1 MDPTTSP
8 TLTDTGGITG
18 SSAGSIAA
26 ECPDAG
32 KSIRGAHKFLPLLVI
47 GGLYLLLSVLIWWHV
62 WNSHPSSSTICGCGD
77 SSASIWY
84 TAWPAYAISHGLN
97 PLYSSN
103 LGYPSGVNLVF
114 APFGIVLAPLTWLF
128 GPVAALNVLLT
139 LSPVVSALAMFAL
152 VRRWTSRIIAPF
164 AAGLFYG
171 FSPFIVNNLTSSHVD
186 LGMLA
191 IPPLI
196 ILFLDELLRRQKW
209 RPVVTGLAL
218 GGLASLQFLVG
229 TEVFIILVIEAAIAL
244 VLIVAF
250 VAYQDLGMLR
260 ARARSSIVGLS
271 VALATSVVLLAYPAW
286 FAIAGPAHFSGTIHP
301 GLKLSTYVGSTSD
314 FLFPAPVS
322 AHGAFSEEFFR
333 VVGGYQGPVLSPEYF
348 GLGILAVSV
357 AGILIWRK
365 DLLLWLFGVLA
376 LLSLLLATSSGSSLA
391 SLPVVKNIVPFHFV
405 LFAYLSLAVVLGV
418 VVDHTQN
425 AVTKS
430 LTLSLRRLPEGA
442 ATRST
447 LAQSVGALAAVA
459 VAAIAILP
467 PAAYLTQGLPITVER
482 VVLPTWFQTVA
493 PRLEGH
499 PVVLALPAPFTAAT
513 PGLTWEAKN
522 GEKYALNISGKEAA
536 MTWQALSGQRF
547 SMVGPGGLGTGI
559 QHLSGEN
566 RGQDVITQVTF
577 AYGSTPDLTRSDF
590 AAVHRALSEWGVTT
604 VVLPDQPKLPPYDQV
619 ASLPKMAALISAATG
634 VRPVLLA
641 SAWVWDDVNVPATKS
656 YPNAARYSECVN
668 GLPNQS
674 DAVRRADACVLAP

>member
-1 MDPTTSP
+1 MDPARSP

-18 SSAGSIAA
+18 GSASSTVA
-26 ECPDAG
+26 ESPDAG
-32 KSIRGAHKFLPLLVI
+32 KSVRGAHKFLPCLVV
-47 GGLYLLLSVLIWWHV
+47 GGVYLFLSVLIWWHV
-62 WNSHPSSSTICGCGD
+62 WSSHPSSSTICGCGD

-114 APFGIVLAPLTWLF
+114 APFGVVLAPLTWLF

-139 LSPVVSALAMFAL
+139 LSPAVSALAMFAL

-191 IPPLI
+191 FPPLV
-196 ILFLDELLRRQKW
+196 ILFLDELLRRQEW

-218 GGLASLQFLVG
+218 GALVSLQFLVG
-229 TEVFIILVIEAAIAL
+229 TEVLIILVIEVAIAL
-244 VLIVAF
+244 ALIVAF
-250 VAYQDLGMLR
+250 VAYQNAGMLR
-260 ARARSSIVGLS
+260 ARARYSLVGLS

-301 GLKLSTYVGSTSD
+301 GLKLSTFVGSTSD

-322 AHGAFSEEFFR
+322 THGAFSEAFFR
-333 VVGGYQGPVLSPEYF
+333 IVGGYQGPVLSPEYF
-348 GLGILAVSV
+348 GVGIVAVSV
-357 AGILIWRK
+357 AGIVIWRK
-365 DLLLWLFGVLA
+365 DHLLWLFGALA
-376 LLSLLLATSSGSSLA
+376 LASLLLATSSGSSLA
-391 SLPVVKNIVPFHFV
+391 SLPVVKNIVPLHFV

-418 VVDHTQN
+418 IVDHTQN
-425 AVTKS
+425 AVAKS
-430 LTLSLRRLPEGA
+430 LTLRMRRSPEGPE
-442 ATRST
+442 TRGT
-447 LAQSVGALAAVA
+447 LAQWVGALAGVA
-459 VAAIAILP
+459 VAAIAIVP
-467 PAAYLTQGLPITVER
+467 PAAYLAQGFPITVER

-499 PVVLALPAPFTAAT
+499 RVVLALPAPFTTAT
-513 PGLTWEAKN
+513 PGLTWETKN

-547 SMVGPGGLGTGI
+547 SMVGPGGLGTGV
-559 QHLSGEN
+559 QHLPGEN

-577 AYGSTPDLTRSDF
+577 AYGPAPKLTRSDF
-590 AAVHRALSEWGVTT
+590 AAVQRALSEWGVTT

-619 ASLPKMAALISAATG
+619 ASLPRMAALISAATG
-634 VRPVLLA
+634 VRPVFVA
-641 SAWVWDDVNVPATKS
+641 SAWVWDDVNVPAPRS
-656 YPNAARYSECVN
+656 YPSAARYSECVS
-668 GLPNQS
+668 GLPDQS
-674 DAVRRADACVLAP
+674 NAVRRADACVLAP

>member
-1 MDPTTSP
+1 M
-8 TLTDTGGITG
+8 GG
-18 SSAGSIAA
+18 SAGSIAD
-26 ECPDAG
+26 ERPDAG
-32 KSIRGAHKFLPLLVI
+32 KSGRGAHKILPFLVV
-47 GGLYLLLSVLIWWHV
+47 GGVYLFFSVLIWWHV
-62 WNSHPSSSTICGCGD
+62 WSSHPSSFTICGCGD

-103 LGYPSGVNLVF
+103 LGYPTGVNLVF
-114 APFGIVLAPLTWLF
+114 APFGVALAPLTWLF
-128 GPVAALNVLLT
+128 GPVTALNVLLT
-139 LSPVVSALAMFAL
+139 LSPALSALAMFAL

-171 FSPFIVNNLTSSHVD
+171 FSPFIVTNLSSSHVD

-218 GGLASLQFLVG
+218 GALISLQFLVG
-229 TEVFIILVIEAAIAL
+229 TEVLIILVIEVAIAL
-244 VLIVAF
+244 ALVVAF
-250 VAYQDLGMLR
+250 VAYQNAGMLR
-260 ARARSSIVGLS
+260 ARARSSMIGLS

-301 GLKLSTYVGSTSD
+301 GLKLSTFVGSTSD

-322 AHGAFSEEFFR
+322 THGAFSEAFFR
-333 VVGGYQGPVLSPEYF
+333 IVGGYQGPVLSPEYF
-348 GLGILAVSV
+348 GIGIVAVSV

-365 DLLLWLFGVLA
+365 DHLLWLFGALA
-376 LLSLLLATSSGSSLA
+376 LVSLLLATSSGSSLA

-418 VVDHTQN
+418 IVDHTQN

-430 LTLSLRRLPEGA
+430 LTLRIGQLPEGA
-442 ATRST
+442 ETRGS
-447 LAQSVGALAAVA
+447 LAQWIGALAAAA
-459 VAAIAILP
+459 VATIAIFP
-467 PAAYLTQGLPITVER
+467 PAAYLTQGFPITVER

-499 PVVLALPAPFTAAT
+499 HVVLALPAPFTTTT
-513 PGLTWEAKN
+513 PGLTWETQN
-522 GEKYALNISGKEAA
+522 GETYPLNLSGKEAA
-536 MTWQALSGQRF
+536 MTWQALGGQRF
-547 SMVGPGGLGTGI
+547 SMVGPGGLGTGV
-559 QHLSGEN
+559 QHLPGEN
-566 RGQDVITQVTF
+566 LGQDLITQVTF
-577 AYGSTPDLTRSDF
+577 AYGSTPNLTRSDF
-590 AAVHRALSEWGVTT
+590 AAVQRALSEWGATT

-634 VRPVLLA
+634 VRPVFAA
-641 SAWVWDDVNVPATKS
+641 SAWVWDDVNVRAPRS
-656 YPNAARYSECVN
+656 YPSAATYSECVS
-668 GLPNQS
+668 GLPDRAN
-674 DAVRRADACVLAP
+674 AVRRADACVLAP